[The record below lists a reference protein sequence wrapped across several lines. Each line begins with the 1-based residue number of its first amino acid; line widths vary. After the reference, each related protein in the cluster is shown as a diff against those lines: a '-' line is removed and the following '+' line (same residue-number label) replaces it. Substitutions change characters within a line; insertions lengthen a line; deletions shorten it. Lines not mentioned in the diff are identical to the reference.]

1 MDGQVDRQV
10 DEKSVV
16 WKEPVITG
24 VKLTNLSWVQAF
36 DGIMQMTVNGIIIF
50 IMTLI
55 DNCFFIT

>member
-24 VKLTNLSWVQAF
+24 VQLTNLSWVQAF
-36 DGIMQMTVNGIIIF
+36 DGIMQMIVNGIIIF
-50 IMTLI
+50 IMILI